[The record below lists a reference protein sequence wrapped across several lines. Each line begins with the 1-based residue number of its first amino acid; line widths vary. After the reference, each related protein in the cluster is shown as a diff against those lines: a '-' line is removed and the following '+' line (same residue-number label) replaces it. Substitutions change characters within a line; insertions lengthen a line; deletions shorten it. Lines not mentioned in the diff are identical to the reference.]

1 MQVVASAIQMS
12 SVHQAFSQTET
23 RERLHMWVGDRSER
37 GLANQPAGATVPA
50 ATPPAAGPRVDIS
63 DSGRAKVAG
72 EAEAID
78 AAADAAEHD
87 PMLRLLRKVIEWM
100 TGRPLSV
107 FDARA
112 LARRSADT
120 PPAELPRTGEPAR
133 AGEPPGRAR
142 AGFGIEYEAH
152 YRHTEVEQTRFRAE
166 GVVVTADGREV
177 RFSVSLEMARSYHEE
192 SRVALRAG
200 DAVMKDPLVINFAG
214 TAAQLSD
221 QSFSL
226 DLDGNGDLETA
237 RFVASGS
244 GFLVFDRNGDGQ
256 VNDGSELF
264 GPASGNGFA
273 ELAALD
279 EDGNGWVDAG
289 DANFARLGVWTQDAA
304 GSRRIGSLADYGI
317 GALFTGSVATPFAL
331 KDSANASLGQIVGT
345 GLYLKESGAVG
356 TMQQIDLAV

>member
-12 SVHQAFSQTET
+12 SVHEAFSQTET
-23 RERLHMWVGDRSER
+23 RERLHMWVGER
-37 GLANQPAGATVPA
+37 GGRAAGG
-50 ATPPAAGPRVDIS
+50 PPAAAEPRVDIS
-63 DSGRAKVAG
+63 DDGRAMLAG
-72 EAEAID
+72 EAEGID
-78 AAADAAEHD
+78 AAVDAADHD

-107 FDARA
+107 FDARS
-112 LARRSADT
+112 LAPAGGPEGPAHELPPSAD
-120 PPAELPRTGEPAR
+120 A
-133 AGEPPGRAR
+133 PGRSR
-142 AGFGIEYEAH
+142 AGFGIEYDAH

-177 RFSVSLEMARSYHEE
+177 RFSVSLEMARSFQEE
-192 SRVALRAG
+192 SHVSLRAG
-200 DAVMKDPLVINFAG
+200 DAVMKDPLVINFGGG
-214 TAAQLSD
+214 TAQLSD

-226 DLDGNGDLETA
+226 DLDRDGDAETA

-273 ELAALD
+273 ELAELD
-279 EDGNGWVDAG
+279 ADGNGWIDSG
-289 DANFARLGVWTQDAA
+289 DADFARLGLWTQDAA
-304 GSRRIGSLADYGI
+304 GSRQIGSLADYGV

-331 KDSANASLGQIVGT
+331 KDAANTSLGQVVGT
-345 GLYLKESGAVG
+345 GLYLKESGEAG